1 MRIRNFIALLA
12 LIPLIA
18 GAWQLQPSAF
28 HISIIDGEGA
38 LNNVQGRLAREPVI
52 QVEDRNHRRIP
63 GAYVV
68 FDSPKS
74 GPSAVFA
81 DGSNHFAATTGADG
95 RAAATGMRPNNVN
108 GSFNIDVHVFVQG
121 QEIGHVTIHQSNVP
135 PKVDQIANNLQP
147 SNANRTGE
155 VGAAAAAGALGIAL
169 ADEFSV
175 NGAPV
180 HGNANL
186 QNGTEVSAGAKP
198 VVLYL
203 HNHGEFLIG
212 PNSSVLL
219 SEPNSLII
227 ETGAARA
234 RQFGSWRM
242 GHAGV
247 WVVGVGDDADGVISI
262 SPGSVEVASING
274 TVNIVDEAGKV
285 LKTLKS
291 GLVFVFPITP
301 VVSGAGVGATGISAG
316 HILLI
321 GAAAAAGL
329 VGLGT
334 ALDLNSSTP
343 PTSQ

>member
-38 LNNVQGRLAREPVI
+38 LNNVQGRLAREPVV
-52 QVEDRNHRRIP
+52 QVEDRNHRRVA

-74 GPSAVFA
+74 GPSAVFE
-81 DGSNHFAATTGADG
+81 DGSNHFAITTGADG
-95 RAAATGMRPNNVN
+95 RATATGMRPNNVN
-108 GSFNIDVHVFVQG
+108 GSFNIDVHVFLQG

-147 SNANRTGE
+147 SNANQGE
-155 VGAAAAAGALGIAL
+155 VAAIAAGILGIAL
-169 ADEFSV
+169 AEEFSL

-186 QNGTEVSAGAKP
+186 QNGAEVSAGAKP
-198 VVLYL
+198 IVLYL
-203 HNHGEFLIG
+203 HDHGEFLVG

-219 SEPNSLII
+219 SEPNSLIV

-234 RQFGSWRM
+234 RQFGNWRM
-242 GHAGV
+242 GHGGV
-247 WVVGVGDDADGVISI
+247 WVTGVGNDADGVISV
-262 SPGSVEVASING
+262 SQGSIEVASING
-274 TVNIVDEAGKV
+274 TIEILDATGKV
-285 LKTLKS
+285 LKRLRS

-301 VVSGAGVGATGISAG
+301 TVSGAGVGATGIAEG

-321 GAAAAAGL
+321 GAGAAAAL
-329 VGLGT
+329 VGLGV
-334 ALDLNSSTP
+334 ALDTNTSKP
-343 PTSQ
+343 PTSP

>member
-1 MRIRNFIALLA
+1 MRVRHFIALLA

-38 LNNVQGRLAREPVI
+38 LNNVQGRLAREPVV
-52 QVEDRNHRRIP
+52 QVEDRNHRRVP

-74 GPSAVFA
+74 GPTAVFA

-108 GSFNIDVHVFVQG
+108 GSFNIDVHVFLQG

-135 PKVDQIANNLQP
+135 PNVDQIANNLQA
-147 SNANRTGE
+147 SESDRA
-155 VGAAAAAGALGIAL
+155 GAVAAAAGVLGIAL
-169 ADEFSV
+169 ADEFML

-186 QNGTEVSAGAKP
+186 QNGAEVSAGAKP

-203 HNHGEFLIG
+203 HDRGEFLVG

-219 SEPNSLII
+219 SEPNSLIV
-227 ETGAARA
+227 ESGAARA
-234 RQFGSWRM
+234 RQFGNWRM

-247 WVVGVGDDADGVISI
+247 WVAGVGDDADGVISV
-262 SPGSVEVASING
+262 SQRSVEVASING
-274 TVNIVDEAGKV
+274 TIEILDSAGKV

-301 VVSGAGVGATGISAG
+301 IVSGAGVGAT
-316 HILLI
+316 
-321 GAAAAAGL
+321 
-329 VGLGT
+329 
-334 ALDLNSSTP
+334 
-343 PTSQ
+343 